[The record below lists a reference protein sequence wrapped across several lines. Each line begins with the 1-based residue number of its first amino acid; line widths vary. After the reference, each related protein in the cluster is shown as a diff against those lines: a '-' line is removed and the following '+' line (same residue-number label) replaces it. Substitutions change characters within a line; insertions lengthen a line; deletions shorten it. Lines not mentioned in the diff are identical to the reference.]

1 MSQPSSAFCVPKV
14 AALAITYHDDKL
26 LLIQRGKEPQLG
38 RWGFPGGSVH
48 AGEALVDA
56 ARRELLEETHVHA
69 EPEQIVGVIEVNEFD
84 ANGQHHHYVLIAVL
98 CQYQSGTAQADDDA
112 MACQW
117 IQMAHI
123 LSNPSAYIDHVG
135 VLTQQI
141 APLINEPIPFR
152 PVR

>member
-1 MSQPSSAFCVPKV
+1 MSQLSSPLSVPKV

-56 ARRELLEETHVHA
+56 AQRELLEETRIHA

-84 ANGQHHHYVLIAVL
+84 SNDQHHHYVLIAVL
-98 CQYQSGTAQADDDA
+98 CQYQSGTAQANDDA

-117 IQMAHI
+117 IEMTHI
-123 LSNPSAYIDHVG
+123 LNNPSAYIDHVG
-135 VLTQQI
+135 ILTQQI
-141 APLINEPIPFR
+141 APLIHEPIRFG